1 MNSIIVISYC
11 SKIRSQEAQRAEFNF
26 HGYYMGAEIKCLDI
40 SAPNEIKWIRGEGYL
55 IYLNVVEINKK
66 VLFGRALKVKKI

>member
-1 MNSIIVISYC
+1 MKSIIVISYC

-26 HGYYMGAEIKCLDI
+26 HGFYLGAEIRSLDI
-40 SAPNEIKWIRGEGYL
+40 TAPDEIKWIRGEGYL
-55 IYLNVVEINKK
+55 IYLNVIEIHKK